1 MNTNT
6 NNKTTTSSCFEG
18 KNSNLL
24 QNKNARK
31 RTNRKSGPSERNQT
45 VTGVRGEPSRRWRG
59 NNIQFFLL
67 CSSSLCLSSSAS
79 RVFSVLLLG
88 EMCLHFQ
95 NLFLVSF
102 SLVFS
107 LSLSFDR

>member
-1 MNTNT
+1 M
-6 NNKTTTSSCFEG
+6 
-18 KNSNLL
+18 L

-45 VTGVRGEPSRRWRG
+45 VTGGGGEPSRRWRG
-59 NNIQFFLL
+59 TTIQFFFVLLL
-67 CSSSLCLSSSAS
+67 CLLPSSETS

-95 NLFLVSF
+95 NLSFLSF
-102 SLVFS
+102 LS

>member
-1 MNTNT
+1 M
-6 NNKTTTSSCFEG
+6 
-18 KNSNLL
+18 L

-59 NNIQFFLL
+59 NNTQFFLL
-67 CSSSLCLSSSAS
+67 RSSSLCLSSSAS

-88 EMCLHFQ
+88 EMCLGCLHFQ

-107 LSLSFDR
+107 LSLSLSIDEK

>member
-1 MNTNT
+1 M
-6 NNKTTTSSCFEG
+6 
-18 KNSNLL
+18 L

-59 NNIQFFLL
+59 NNTQFFLL
-67 CSSSLCLSSSAS
+67 RSSSLRLSSSAS

-95 NLFLVSF
+95 NLSFLSF
-102 SLVFS
+102 LS